1 MLELNHFHITRVGHI
16 QRGDDAGHALQVVGV
31 VGDDDGVVAG
41 VDVDGVVGADE
52 RAQHG
57 HQVVGLLKVELEDVR
72 DDLAAARATIAFL
85 NFLHIAALQ
94 LGIGL
99 GHDFVEALGLDH
111 GKALQTQRGQKLA
124 PCFVG
129 RHG

>member
-1 MLELNHFHITRVGHI
+1 MLELNDFYVTGVGHI
-16 QRGDDAGHALQVVGV
+16 ERRDDARQALQVVGV

-57 HQVVGLLKVELEDVR
+57 HQVVGLLKVEFEDVR
-72 DDLAAARATIAFL
+72 HDLAAARAGAGLFNL
-85 NFLHIAALQ
+85 LHIAALQ

-111 GKALQTQRGQKLA
+111 RKALQTQRSQELA